1 MLTTGGLRP
10 RGMTEFANR
19 VYDVLARFTVSPW
32 NVLKLECGWRG
43 LDPLALEPGHLEPI
57 VASLGAQV
65 ARMTDDDNGIELM
78 RALRDLLRQ

>member
-10 RGMTEFANR
+10 RGMSEFASR
-19 VYDVLARFTVSPW
+19 VYDVLQRFTVSPW

-43 LDPLALEPGHLEPI
+43 LDPLALEPAHLEPL
-57 VASLGAQV
+57 VASLGAHV

-78 RALRDLLRQ
+78 RALRELLRQ